1 MSRKPKIEISKE
13 IRDAIIMAL
22 QFTGKHL
29 TMNYRAKQCDAI
41 NNDIKSK
48 LAGINKAEQFM
59 CDDTKDEVIMEITEE
74 GECPQIYKGLL
85 KAILAYYKKPDPKEM
100 TRAHTEV
107 NYAVDQLHTAISD
120 STDTELQD
128 FLDRINKE

>member
-29 TMNYRAKQCDAI
+29 TMNYRAKQCDVI

-48 LAGINKAEQFM
+48 LAGINNAEQFM
-59 CDDTKDEVIMEITEE
+59 CDDTKERLMIEDM
-74 GECPQIYKGLL
+74 
-85 KAILAYYKKPDPKEM
+85 M
-100 TRAHTEV
+100 T
-107 NYAVDQLHTAISD
+107 
-120 STDTELQD
+120 
-128 FLDRINKE
+128 